1 MPDNGGPVPPGG
13 EEEKIIIDGGLA
25 GAVFEE
31 TCYSIKEFLAS
42 GRHLDQTGK
51 IIKKLIKA
59 ENSTF
64 EFQRAVIE
72 GMGYHGEHGW
82 PLCLMT
88 VEEIKALP

>member
-1 MPDNGGPVPPGG
+1 MPDENPPPSG

-31 TCYSIKEFLAS
+31 TCYSITNYLAN
-42 GRHLDQTGK
+42 GKHLAQPGK

-59 ENSTF
+59 ENATF

-88 VEEIKALP
+88 VEEIKAL

>member
-1 MPDNGGPVPPGG
+1 MSGPPPGG
-13 EEEKIIIDGGLA
+13 GEEKIIIDGGLA

-31 TCYSIKEFLAS
+31 TCYSIQNFISRGGHLA
-42 GRHLDQTGK
+42 HPEK

-59 ENSTF
+59 ENATF

-72 GMGYHGEHGW
+72 GMGYNGEHGW